1 MLGLTKR
8 EIGEMKERNRQDRLW
23 FVDFWANYV
32 RTHPDEDWSRQQ
44 NVLMNSVYGETA
56 RKNRQLLNK

>member
-1 MLGLTKR
+1 MKIR
-8 EIGEMKERNRQDRLW
+8 EDLKEAVRLNKKDRLW